1 MIECITSQI
10 SDEIFFK
17 ISELEHEK
25 NKSKQNK
32 IAKEIISELAI
43 EDFRPYMV
51 YNLEENIFIA
61 LNYCHSPYGIDEC
74 LMTGNHDA
82 TITED
87 GVYID
92 DESFIQNLKTEYL
105 DDSRIAREELLKEEM
120 IINLNQKEYDK
131 VSNDLEFYNNH
142 LIQLINFERPKY
154 VGNFQEITEID
165 KEIEILEQKISYLEI
180 KLNNLNE

>member
-61 LNYCHSPYGIDEC
+61 LNYCYSPYGIDEC

-92 DESFIQNLKTEYL
+92 DESFLKTLKIGYL
-105 DDSRIAREELLKEEM
+105 DDIKISREELLKEE
-120 IINLNQKEYDK
+120 IKGHLDQKEYDK
-131 VSNDLEFYNNH
+131 VSDDLKFYNNH
-142 LIQLINFERPKY
+142 LIQLINFERPKC
-154 VGNFQEITEID
+154 VGNFQKITEID
-165 KEIEILEQKISYLEI
+165 KEIEILEQKISDLKI
-180 KLNNLNE
+180 KLENLN

>member
-1 MIECITSQI
+1 MTEFITSQI

-17 ISELEHEK
+17 ISELENEK

-32 IAKEIISELAI
+32 IAKEIISELDI
-43 EDFRPYMV
+43 EDFRPYMA
-51 YNLEENIFIA
+51 YDLEGNAFIA
-61 LNYCHSPYGIDEC
+61 LNYYYSHNGIDEC

-92 DESFIQNLKTEYL
+92 DESFLETLKIGYL
-105 DDSRIAREELLKEEM
+105 REELLKEE
-120 IINLNQKEYDK
+120 IKGHLDQKEYDK
-131 VSNDLEFYNNH
+131 VSDDLEFYNNH

-154 VGNFQEITEID
+154 VGNFQKITEID
-165 KEIEILEQKISYLEI
+165 KEIEILEQKISDLEI
-180 KLNNLNE
+180 KLENLN

>member
-1 MIECITSQI
+1 MTEFIKSQI

-17 ISELEHEK
+17 ISELENEK

-32 IAKEIISELAI
+32 IAKEIISELDI
-43 EDFRPYMV
+43 EDFRPYMA
-51 YNLEENIFIA
+51 YDLEGNAFIA
-61 LNYCHSPYGIDEC
+61 LNYYYSHNGIDEC

-92 DESFIQNLKTEYL
+92 DESFLETLKIGYL
-105 DDSRIAREELLKEEM
+105 SEELLKEE
-120 IINLNQKEYDK
+120 IKGHLDQKEYDK
-131 VSNDLEFYNNH
+131 VSDDLEFYNNH

-154 VGNFQEITEID
+154 VGNFQKITEID
-165 KEIEILEQKISYLEI
+165 KEIEILEQKISDLEI
-180 KLNNLNE
+180 KLENLN

>member
-32 IAKEIISELAI
+32 IAKEIISELDI
-43 EDFRPYMV
+43 EDFRPYMA
-51 YNLEENIFIA
+51 YDLEGNAFIA
-61 LNYCHSPYGIDEC
+61 LNYYYSSNGIDEC

-92 DESFIQNLKTEYL
+92 DESFLETLKIGYL
-105 DDSRIAREELLKEEM
+105 REELLKEE
-120 IINLNQKEYDK
+120 IKGHLDQKEYDK
-131 VSNDLEFYNNH
+131 VSDDLEFYNNH

-154 VGNFQEITEID
+154 VGNFQKITEID
-165 KEIEILEQKISYLEI
+165 KEIEILEQKISDLKI
-180 KLNNLNE
+180 KLENLN

>member
-32 IAKEIISELAI
+32 IAKEIISELDI

-61 LNYCHSPYGIDEC
+61 LNYCYSPYGIDGS
-74 LMTGNHDA
+74 L
-82 TITED
+82 
-87 GVYID
+87 
-92 DESFIQNLKTEYL
+92 S
-105 DDSRIAREELLKEEM
+105 
-120 IINLNQKEYDK
+120 
-131 VSNDLEFYNNH
+131 
-142 LIQLINFERPKY
+142 
-154 VGNFQEITEID
+154 
-165 KEIEILEQKISYLEI
+165 
-180 KLNNLNE
+180 

>member
-1 MIECITSQI
+1 MTEFIKSQI

-17 ISELEHEK
+17 ISELENEK

-32 IAKEIISELAI
+32 ITKEIISELDI
-43 EDFRPYMV
+43 EDFRPYMA
-51 YNLEENIFIA
+51 YDLEGNAFIA
-61 LNYCHSPYGIDEC
+61 LNYYYSHNGIDEC

-92 DESFIQNLKTEYL
+92 DESFLETLKIGYL
-105 DDSRIAREELLKEEM
+105 REELLKEE
-120 IINLNQKEYDK
+120 IKGHLDQKEYDK
-131 VSNDLEFYNNH
+131 VSDDLEFYNNH

-154 VGNFQEITEID
+154 VGNFQKITEID
-165 KEIEILEQKISYLEI
+165 KEIEILEQKISDLEI
-180 KLNNLNE
+180 KLENLN

>member
-32 IAKEIISELAI
+32 IAKEIISELDI
-43 EDFRPYMV
+43 EDFRPYMA
-51 YNLEENIFIA
+51 YDLEGNAFIA
-61 LNYCHSPYGIDEC
+61 LNYYYSHNGIDEC

-92 DESFIQNLKTEYL
+92 DESFLETLKIGYL
-105 DDSRIAREELLKEEM
+105 DDIKISREELLKEE
-120 IINLNQKEYDK
+120 IKGHLDQKEYDK
-131 VSNDLEFYNNH
+131 VSDDLKFYNNH
-142 LIQLINFERPKY
+142 LIQLINFERPKC
-154 VGNFQEITEID
+154 VGNFQKITEID
-165 KEIEILEQKISYLEI
+165 KEIEILEQKISDLKI
-180 KLNNLNE
+180 KLENLN

>member
-32 IAKEIISELAI
+32 IAKEIISELDI

-61 LNYCHSPYGIDEC
+61 LNYCYSPYGIDEC

-92 DESFIQNLKTEYL
+92 DESFLETLKIGYL
-105 DDSRIAREELLKEEM
+105 REELLKEE
-120 IINLNQKEYDK
+120 IKGHLDQKEYDK
-131 VSNDLEFYNNH
+131 VSDDLEFYNNH

-154 VGNFQEITEID
+154 VGNFQKITEID
-165 KEIEILEQKISYLEI
+165 KEIEILEQKISDLKI
-180 KLNNLNE
+180 KLENLN

>member
-1 MIECITSQI
+1 MTEFIKSQI

-17 ISELEHEK
+17 ISELENEK

-32 IAKEIISELAI
+32 IAKEIISELDI
-43 EDFRPYMV
+43 EDFRPYMA
-51 YNLEENIFIA
+51 YDLEGNAFIA
-61 LNYCHSPYGIDEC
+61 LNYYYSPNGIDEC

-92 DESFIQNLKTEYL
+92 DESFLETLKIGYL
-105 DDSRIAREELLKEEM
+105 REELLKEE
-120 IINLNQKEYDK
+120 IKGHLDQKEYDK
-131 VSNDLEFYNNH
+131 VSDDLEFYNNH

-154 VGNFQEITEID
+154 VGNFQKITEID
-165 KEIEILEQKISYLEI
+165 KEIKILEQKISDLEI
-180 KLNNLNE
+180 KLENLN

>member
-1 MIECITSQI
+1 MTEFITSQI

-32 IAKEIISELAI
+32 IAKEIISELDI
-43 EDFRPYMV
+43 EDFRPYMA
-51 YNLEENIFIA
+51 YDLEGNAFIA
-61 LNYCHSPYGIDEC
+61 LNYYYSHNGIDEC

-92 DESFIQNLKTEYL
+92 DESFLETLKIGYL
-105 DDSRIAREELLKEEM
+105 REELLKEE
-120 IINLNQKEYDK
+120 IKGHLDQKEYDK
-131 VSNDLEFYNNH
+131 VSDDLEFYNNH

-154 VGNFQEITEID
+154 VGNFQKITEID
-165 KEIEILEQKISYLEI
+165 KEIEILEQKISDLEI
-180 KLNNLNE
+180 KLENLN

>member
-1 MIECITSQI
+1 MTEFIKSQI

-17 ISELEHEK
+17 ISELENEK
-25 NKSKQNK
+25 NKLKQNK

-43 EDFRPYMV
+43 EDFRPYMA
-51 YNLEENIFIA
+51 YDLEGNAFIA
-61 LNYCHSPYGIDEC
+61 LNYYYSPNGIDEC

-92 DESFIQNLKTEYL
+92 DESFLETLKIGYL
-105 DDSRIAREELLKEEM
+105 DDIKISREELLKEE
-120 IINLNQKEYDK
+120 IKGHLDQKEYDK
-131 VSNDLEFYNNH
+131 VSDDLEFYNNH

-154 VGNFQEITEID
+154 VGNFQKITEID
-165 KEIEILEQKISYLEI
+165 KEIEILEQKISDLEI
-180 KLNNLNE
+180 KLENLN

>member
-1 MIECITSQI
+1 MTEFIKSQI

-17 ISELEHEK
+17 ISELENEK

-32 IAKEIISELAI
+32 IAKEIISELDI
-43 EDFRPYMV
+43 EDFRPYMA
-51 YNLEENIFIA
+51 YDLEGNAFIA
-61 LNYCHSPYGIDEC
+61 LNYYYSHNGIDEC

-92 DESFIQNLKTEYL
+92 DESFLETLKIGYL
-105 DDSRIAREELLKEEM
+105 REELLKEE
-120 IINLNQKEYDK
+120 IKGHLDQKEYDK
-131 VSNDLEFYNNH
+131 VSDDLEFYNNH

-154 VGNFQEITEID
+154 VGNFQKITEID
-165 KEIEILEQKISYLEI
+165 KEIEILEQKISDLEI
-180 KLNNLNE
+180 KLENLN

>member
-1 MIECITSQI
+1 MTEFIKSQI

-17 ISELEHEK
+17 ISELENEK

-32 IAKEIISELAI
+32 IAKEIISELDI
-43 EDFRPYMV
+43 EDFRPYMA
-51 YNLEENIFIA
+51 YDLEGNAFIA
-61 LNYCHSPYGIDEC
+61 LNYYYSSNGIDEC

-92 DESFIQNLKTEYL
+92 DESFLETLKIGYL
-105 DDSRIAREELLKEEM
+105 REELLKEEM

-142 LIQLINFERPKY
+142 LMQLINFERPKY
-154 VGNFQEITEID
+154 VGNFQKITEID
-165 KEIEILEQKISYLEI
+165 KEIEILEQKISDLEI
-180 KLNNLNE
+180 KLENLN

>member
-1 MIECITSQI
+1 MTEFIKSQI

-17 ISELEHEK
+17 ISELENEK

-32 IAKEIISELAI
+32 IAKEIISELDI
-43 EDFRPYMV
+43 EDFRPYMA
-51 YNLEENIFIA
+51 YDLEGNAFIA
-61 LNYCHSPYGIDEC
+61 LNYYYSPNGIDEC

-92 DESFIQNLKTEYL
+92 DESFLETLKIGYL
-105 DDSRIAREELLKEEM
+105 REELLKEE
-120 IINLNQKEYDK
+120 IKGHLDQKEYDK
-131 VSNDLEFYNNH
+131 VSDDLEFYNNH

-154 VGNFQEITEID
+154 VGNFQKITEID
-165 KEIEILEQKISYLEI
+165 KEIEILEQKISDLEI
-180 KLNNLNE
+180 KLENLN